1 MSHTTNRR
9 LTVLALVGFVLL
21 WLLSTMIY
29 VVDERQQAVVLQF
42 GEPVEENT
50 KPGLYFKMPFIQQV
64 RKLPKTLQFWGGLTE
79 HELPDLPTR
88 DGKKVEVVPWALWR
102 ITEPTKFVTVLITED
117 RARQRV
123 GDIVRG
129 AARDVITQYDLAE
142 LVRSTDRQLTF
153 SFRVDINSPRVT
165 PAQIAQPAA
174 EETTKVLVGRE
185 KIIQEIK
192 LKAMQ
197 DLAGEEGVGRQ
208 TGRGIE
214 LIDVG
219 IAGVNFVP
227 QVREAAFDR
236 IIAMMQA
243 SASFYTNEGEREKQ
257 EILNSTNAEVQRIE
271 GEGKEESNRLRGEV
285 EAEIITSYAKA
296 IEQAGEF
303 YTFVRTLEAYKKA
316 LGNDTRLIL
325 TTDSEFFRLLKEI
338 GKAGPVIP
346 RPKSPPVRSP

>member
-1 MSHTTNRR
+1 MRQRTASR
-9 LTVLALVGFVLL
+9 LAVLAFLGIALLFV
-21 WLLSTMIY
+21 LSTMIY

-42 GEPVEENT
+42 GKPVRENKEP
-50 KPGLYFKMPFIQQV
+50 GFYFKTPFIQEV
-64 RKLPKTLQFWGGLTE
+64 RLLPKTLQFWGGLAE

-88 DGKKVEVVPWALWR
+88 DGKKVEVIPWALWR
-102 ITEPTKFVTVLITED
+102 ITEPTKFVTVLVTED
-117 RARQRV
+117 RAKQRV

-153 SFRVDINSPRVT
+153 SFRVDISSPGVSPT
-165 PAQIAQPAA
+165 SIAQPAD

-192 LKAMQ
+192 RKAMQ

-208 TGRGIE
+208 TGRGVE

-219 IAGVNFVP
+219 IAGIDFVP

-257 EILNSTNAEVQRIE
+257 EILNSTNAEVQKIE
-271 GEGKEESNRLRGEV
+271 GEGKEESNRLRGAV

-303 YTFVRTLEAYKKA
+303 YTFMRTLEAYKKA
-316 LGNDTRLIL
+316 LGNNTRLIL
-325 TTDSEFFRLLKEI
+325 TTDSEFFRLLKDI
-338 GKAGPVIP
+338 GKAEPVRP
-346 RPKSPPVRSP
+346 RPTSRPIEGR

>member
-1 MSHTTNRR
+1 MTQRSMR
-9 LTVLALVGFVLL
+9 LLVLLGLVGVALL
-21 WLLSTMIY
+21 WLVSATIY

-42 GEPVEENT
+42 GKPVGEIT
-50 KPGLYFKMPFIQQV
+50 DPGLYLKAPFVQEV
-64 RKLPKTLQFWGGLTE
+64 RKLPKTLQFWGGLRE

-88 DGKKVEVVPWALWR
+88 DGKKVEVIPWALWR
-102 ITEPTKFVTVLITED
+102 ITEPTKFVTVLVTED
-117 RARQRV
+117 RAKQRV

-153 SFRVDINSPRVT
+153 PFRVDISSPGAT
-165 PAQIAQPAA
+165 PAQIAQPVV
-174 EETTKVLVGRE
+174 EEVAKVLVGRE

-192 LKAMQ
+192 RKAMQ

-214 LIDVG
+214 LVDVG
-219 IAGVNFVP
+219 IAGIDFVP

-257 EILNSTNAEVQRIE
+257 EILNSTNAEAQKIE
-271 GEGKEESNRLRGEV
+271 GQGKEESNRLRGEV
-285 EAEIITSYAKA
+285 EAEIITSYAQA

-303 YTFVRTLEAYKKA
+303 YTFLRTLEAYKKA
-316 LGNDTRLIL
+316 LGKDTRLIM
-325 TTDSEFFRLLKEI
+325 TTDSDFFRLFKEI
-338 GKAGPVIP
+338 GKAETISP
-346 RPKSPPVRSP
+346 RSAPPRAEEK